1 MRPVQRPD
9 AVSLAERSPQDQRS
23 LLRACSG
30 HQSQQGHDIGQGV
43 EKFHR
48 QPDRAT
54 LGKKRK
60 AVEQRKIVSMSESS
74 APEKCEFIAPM
85 CKESS
90 ANFLFA
96 KSELHSFST
105 EEIQTA
111 VACPLVN
118 I

>member
-1 MRPVQRPD
+1 MRPLQRPD
-9 AVSLAERSPQDQRS
+9 AVSLAERSPQDQRG

-30 HQSQQGHDIGQGV
+30 YQGQQGHGIGQGV

-54 LGKKRK
+54 LGKKRET
-60 AVEQRKIVSMSESS
+60 VEQRKMVSMSESS

-90 ANFLFA
+90 THFRLA
-96 KSELHSFST
+96 KLELHSFLLKKFK
-105 EEIQTA
+105 
-111 VACPLVN
+111 PPWLVHW
-118 I
+118 